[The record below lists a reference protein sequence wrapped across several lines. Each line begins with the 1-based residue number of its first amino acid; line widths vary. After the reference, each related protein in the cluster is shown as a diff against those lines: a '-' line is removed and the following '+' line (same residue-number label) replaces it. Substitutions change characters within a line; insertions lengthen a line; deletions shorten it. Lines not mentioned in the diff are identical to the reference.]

1 MQHIDVQKFRSTD
14 VSEIEETWREFVPSA
29 ELMQVDELR
38 CSLDWHS
45 ISMAG
50 MALIKYEMAADVRS
64 IIEPAGQL
72 FTCQFTTSDGGIEDD
87 RRHLDPRL
95 PWASDGR
102 EIRGTWR
109 ESASVQAL
117 VFDRDYAQEQARL
130 ISGDDTLVLR
140 VDRSEAVCRRSAAQW
155 QLTFDYVLASLAGL
169 HSDEPRTKDLII
181 AGLQRQAL
189 LTVFSSFATTFS
201 EASRRSAQSGASPQT
216 VKRAIAFIDAN
227 AHLPITIDDVARA
240 SHISTRGLQY
250 AFKRAHD
257 ISPNDYLRRV
267 RLAGARDALL
277 AAEPGDSLAA
287 IAKRWGFSNVSRFT
301 ATYRSEYG
309 RHPGELLKHTTTVH

>member
-1 MQHIDVQKFRSTD
+1 MRCPLPKVSSSYNRGSSLQHIDVQKFRSTD

-45 ISMAG
+45 ISMAS

-64 IIEPAGQL
+64 VIEPAGQL
-72 FTCQFTTSDGGIEDD
+72 FTCQFTTNDGGIEDD
-87 RRHLDPRL
+87 RRLLDPRL

-102 EIRGTWR
+102 EIGGTWR

-117 VFDRDYAQEQARL
+117 
-130 ISGDDTLVLR
+130 
-140 VDRSEAVCRRSAAQW
+140 
-155 QLTFDYVLASLAGL
+155 LA
-169 HSDEPRTKDLII
+169 
-181 AGLQRQAL
+181 
-189 LTVFSSFATTFS
+189 VFSSFATTFS

-277 AAEPGDSLAA
+277 AAASGDSLAA

-309 RHPGELLKHTTTVH
+309 RHPGELLKHTTTVD

>member
-1 MQHIDVQKFRSTD
+1 M
-14 VSEIEETWREFVPSA
+14 
-29 ELMQVDELR
+29 
-38 CSLDWHS
+38 
-45 ISMAG
+45 
-50 MALIKYEMAADVRS
+50 
-64 IIEPAGQL
+64 
-72 FTCQFTTSDGGIEDD
+72 
-87 RRHLDPRL
+87 
-95 PWASDGR
+95 
-102 EIRGTWR
+102 
-109 ESASVQAL
+109 
-117 VFDRDYAQEQARL
+117 
-130 ISGDDTLVLR
+130 LR

-155 QLTFDYVLASLAGL
+155 QLTFDYVIASLAGL
-169 HSDEPRTKDLII
+169 HSDEPQTKDLMI

-189 LTVFSSFATTFS
+189 FTVFSSFATTFS

-277 AAEPGDSLAA
+277 AAESGDSLAA